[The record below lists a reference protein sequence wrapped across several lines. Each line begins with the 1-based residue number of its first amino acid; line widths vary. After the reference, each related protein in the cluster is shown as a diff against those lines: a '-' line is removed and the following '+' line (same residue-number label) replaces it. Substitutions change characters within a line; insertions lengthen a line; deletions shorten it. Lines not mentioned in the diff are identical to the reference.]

1 MADISAV
8 STRFARDTVPAPK
21 QNRSVAPKQ
30 NRSRHKDIPPGVP
43 GDNISRF
50 RMHCTNGD
58 IEGAQKLFSIFGP
71 LLLEDRVRLLSVICE
86 KEHSKLVKWLLSVET
101 FSTDELSH
109 VLWTQCLR
117 LSTCLEICELL
128 ADNGATININIMFH
142 LRNPKT
148 ADWVIKRFAFD
159 RQFVEDM
166 RIEGCNYSVLDSA
179 AHRGNFDLA
188 LWLLN
193 EFSFPNLIIS
203 SLMVMKFT
211 NVEHFFEFVEQ
222 YVLKY
227 GTKVIN
233 NNAIDALIL
242 SSIELDRL
250 DMTEKF
256 VEIFQVDP
264 RAYGIDPDFTDL
276 GPKFA
281 GKE

>member
-1 MADISAV
+1 
-8 STRFARDTVPAPK
+8 
-21 QNRSVAPKQ
+21 
-30 NRSRHKDIPPGVP
+30 
-43 GDNISRF
+43 
-50 RMHCTNGD
+50 
-58 IEGAQKLFSIFGP
+58 
-71 LLLEDRVRLLSVICE
+71 
-86 KEHSKLVKWLLSVET
+86 
-101 FSTDELSH
+101 
-109 VLWTQCLR
+109 
-117 LSTCLEICELL
+117 
-128 ADNGATININIMFH
+128 MFH